1 VHIGRPIDNTQVYVL
16 DAMLEPAPLGVT
28 GELYIAGAGLA
39 RGYLG
44 RSAMTA
50 EKFVSNPF
58 GNHGTRMYRT
68 GDLARWNQN
77 GMLEYIGR
85 SDQQIKVRGYRIE
98 LGEIEVALRDCPKIA
113 QAVVAVREQ
122 GETGRQLAAYVV
134 AVNGTMPDVTAIR
147 RELSTRLPEYMVPGL
162 FVVLE
167 SLPMLPNGK
176 IDRKRLPEPQPT
188 VQIHR
193 EPQTEQEKILC
204 GLFADVLGLQQAGMD
219 DNFFVLGGHSLM
231 ATSLVSRIWSRM
243 AIRIP
248 VRAIFEAPTVAQLA
262 KHSAFAKSP
271 VAEKYANPSAIKR
284 K

>member
-1 VHIGRPIDNTQVYVL
+1 
-16 DAMLEPAPLGVT
+16 
-28 GELYIAGAGLA
+28 LYIAGAGLA
-39 RGYLG
+39 RGYLD

-58 GNHGTRMYRT
+58 GSHGTRMYRT

-98 LGEIEVALRDCPKIA
+98 LGEIEVALRDCPGIA

-122 GETGRQLAAYVV
+122 GETGRQLVAYVV
-134 AVNGTMPDVTAIR
+134 AVNGTTPDATAIR

-219 DNFFVLGGHSLM
+219 DNFFALGGHSLM